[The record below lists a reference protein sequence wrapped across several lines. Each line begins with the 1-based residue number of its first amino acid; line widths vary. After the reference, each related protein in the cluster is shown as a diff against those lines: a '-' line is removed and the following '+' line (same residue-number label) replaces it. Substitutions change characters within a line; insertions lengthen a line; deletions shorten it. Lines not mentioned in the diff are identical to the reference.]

1 MQKAF
6 LVDGSICLGCNTC
19 AMACKN
25 QYHQDDGILWRKVRE
40 IGGEDYLMDNN
51 NILPTLTSYQKA
63 PKAQMPMERFYFSLA
78 CNHCENPACVAI
90 CPVGAH
96 TKDAETGICK
106 HDQTICI
113 GCGGCVKACP
123 FGASKFNTKMGQAE
137 KCSMC
142 WERQADGKTTAC
154 VQACP
159 VGAIAIIDLHDP
171 QYKEYANAS
180 PVGIDYA
187 INAETKPSTRFIL
200 PHMPKE
206 IFRQAKG

>member
-6 LVDGSICLGCNTC
+6 LVDGSLCLGCNTC

-25 QYHQDDGILWRKVRE
+25 QYHQDKGILWRKVRE
-40 IGGEDYLMDNN
+40 IGAEEYHHDNN
-51 NILPTLTSYQKA
+51 NILPTLVSYQKA

-78 CNHCENPACVAI
+78 CNHCENPACVAV

-96 TKDAETGICK
+96 TKDPETGICK

-123 FGASKFNTKMGQAE
+123 FGASKFNEKMNQAE

-154 VQACP
+154 VQSCP

-171 QYKEYANAS
+171 KYKEYANAA
-180 PVGIDYA
+180 PIGIDYA
-187 INAETKPSTRFIL
+187 INAETKPSTRFIH
-200 PHMPKE
+200 PTMPKE
-206 IFRQAKG
+206 VYRLPKG

>member
-1 MQKAF
+1 
-6 LVDGSICLGCNTC
+6 
-19 AMACKN
+19 
-25 QYHQDDGILWRKVRE
+25 
-40 IGGEDYLMDNN
+40 LMDNN

-142 WERQADGKTTAC
+142 WERQA
-154 VQACP
+154 
-159 VGAIAIIDLHDP
+159 IAIIDLHDP

>member
-6 LVDGSICLGCNTC
+6 LIDSSICLGCNTC

-25 QYHQDDGILWRKVRE
+25 QYHQDKGILWRKVRE
-40 IGGEDYLMDNN
+40 IGAEEYHIDNN
-51 NILPTLTSYQKA
+51 NILPTLVSYQKA
-63 PKAQMPMERFYFSLA
+63 PKVQMPSERFYFSLA

-96 TKDAETGICK
+96 TKDPGTGICK
-106 HDQTICI
+106 HDQSICI

-123 FGASKFNTKMGQAE
+123 FGASKFNDKMGRAE

-154 VQACP
+154 AQACP
-159 VGAIAIIDLHDP
+159 VHAISIIDLHDP
-171 QYKEYANAS
+171 KYKDVGIKD
-180 PVGIDYA
+180 PIGIDYA
-187 INAETKPSTRFIL
+187 INAETKPTTRFIH
-200 PHMPKE
+200 PAMPKE
-206 IFRQAKG
+206 VYRLPKA

>member
-25 QYHQDDGILWRKVRE
+25 QYHQDKGILWRKVRE
-40 IGGEDYLMDNN
+40 IGAENYLMDNN
-51 NILPTLTSYQKA
+51 NILPALTSYQKA
-63 PKAQMPMERFYFSLA
+63 PKVSMPMERFYFSLA

-96 TKDAETGICK
+96 TKDPETGICK

-123 FGASKFNTKMGQAE
+123 FGASKFNEKMGQAE

-154 VQACP
+154 VQSCP

-171 QYKEYANAS
+171 KYKELRAD
-180 PVGIDYA
+180 PIGIDYA
-187 INAETKPSTRFIL
+187 INAETKPSTRFIH
-200 PHMPKE
+200 PTMPKE
-206 IFRQAKG
+206 VYRLPKG

>member
-1 MQKAF
+1 
-6 LVDGSICLGCNTC
+6 
-19 AMACKN
+19 
-25 QYHQDDGILWRKVRE
+25 
-40 IGGEDYLMDNN
+40 
-51 NILPTLTSYQKA
+51 
-63 PKAQMPMERFYFSLA
+63 MPMERFYFSLA

-96 TKDAETGICK
+96 TKDPETGICK

-123 FGASKFNTKMGQAE
+123 FGASKFNEKMGQAE

-154 VQACP
+154 VQSCP

-171 QYKEYANAS
+171 KYKELRAD
-180 PVGIDYA
+180 PIGIDYA
-187 INAETKPSTRFIL
+187 INAETKPSTRFIH
-200 PHMPKE
+200 PTMPKE
-206 IFRQAKG
+206 VYRLPKG